1 MKLKNI
7 LSKGV
12 GLTALSVLALVSSC
26 DDKLDIDPQQS
37 IGSDVALST
46 PNGVQTALIGAY
58 ERLQG
63 GQLYGN
69 NLNLVNELLA
79 SSGAELQWSGTF
91 LGYRQLFGKTTVADN
106 SEASRTWIR
115 AYQTINI
122 VNNIIASVDV
132 FEDEATKNRVLGE
145 ALFIRGIVYFELVQ
159 LYGQPWS
166 AGNTASNLAV
176 PLVLEPTEAITEA
189 DNVSRSTVAEVY
201 SQLIDDLTRAKT
213 LLPEANGTRANTYVA
228 SAFLARVYLQ
238 QADAANNADEAFDK
252 AGAEADR
259 VIESGKYTLTPEYTE
274 AFNNSANISEY
285 VFAIQQNQQSNAGS
299 ANDGLATFYANF
311 EGVGRGEVDI
321 SPNYVNNLYPQ
332 NDERL
337 EVFYTDEDGVLRN
350 GKYLDPFANIAV
362 IRIAEMY
369 LIRAEA
375 AFRNGNLVQA
385 LSDINTIRARADLAP
400 LAIVTLNDILQERR
414 RELAFEGLALYDV
427 KRLRNSVGNN
437 AYNAPKLILPIPQRE
452 TDVNPN
458 LEQNPTY

>member
-26 DDKLDIDPQQS
+26 DSKLDIDPQQS

-46 PNGVQTALIGAY
+46 PDGVQTALIGAY

-63 GQLYGN
+63 GQLYGTN
-69 NLNLVNELLA
+69 INLINELLA

-106 SEASRTWIR
+106 SEATRTWIR
-115 AYQTINI
+115 AYETINV
-122 VNNIIASVDV
+122 VNNVIANVSV
-132 FEDEATKNRVLGE
+132 FEDEAARDRVLGE
-145 ALFIRGIVYFELVQ
+145 ALFIRGIVYFELIQ
-159 LYGQPWS
+159 LYGLPWS
-166 AGNTASNLAV
+166 AGNTASNPGV
-176 PLVLEPTEAITEA
+176 PLVLEPTQSITDA
-189 DNVSRSTVAEVY
+189 DNISRASVAEVY
-201 SQLIDDLTRAKT
+201 AQLIDDLTRAKT
-213 LLPEANGTRANTYVA
+213 LLPESNDTRANTYVA
-228 SAFLARVYLQ
+228 SAFLSRVYLQ
-238 QADAANNADEAFDK
+238 QADASNNADEAFDM

-259 VIESGKYTLTPEYTE
+259 VIESGKYSLTSSFAD

-299 ANDGLATFYANF
+299 TNDGLATFYADFN
-311 EGVGRGEVDI
+311 GVGRGDVDI
-321 SPNYVNNLYPQ
+321 TPTYIDNLYPE

-337 EVFYTDEDGVLRN
+337 EVFYTDDNGVLRN
-350 GKYLDPFANIAV
+350 GKFLDPFANIPI

-375 AFRNGNLVQA
+375 AFRNGDLEQA
-385 LSDINTIRARADLAP
+385 LEDINTVRARAELEP
-400 LAIVTLNDILQERR
+400 LSAVTLEDILQERR

-427 KRLRNSVGNN
+427 KRLRNAVGNN
-437 AYNAPKLILPIPQRE
+437 AYNAPKLVLPIPQRE
-452 TDVNPN
+452 IDVNPN
-458 LEQNPTY
+458 IEQNPTY